1 MIIGPFH
8 DRIRNGEKKMA
19 RATDLEREN
28 LEAHVDLCQQRYEAL
43 EGRLTKIE
51 EKVEHIHNDMI
62 HGNKAM
68 IKVMI
73 GAAGTVVAGL
83 LSTIVVILINVQ

>member
-1 MIIGPFH
+1 
-8 DRIRNGEKKMA
+8 MA
-19 RATDLEREN
+19 RATDLEKEN

-51 EKVEHIHNDMI
+51 EKVEHIDNDMI

>member
-1 MIIGPFH
+1 
-8 DRIRNGEKKMA
+8 MA
-19 RATDLEREN
+19 RATELEKEN

-51 EKVEHIHNDMI
+51 EQVEHIHNDMI
-62 HGNKAM
+62 HGNTAM

>member
-1 MIIGPFH
+1 MATSQL
-8 DRIRNGEKKMA
+8 EK
-19 RATDLEREN
+19 EN
-28 LEAHVDLCQQRYEAL
+28 LEAHVDLCAQRYEVL

-51 EKVEHIHNDMI
+51 NKVEHIHNDI
-62 HGNKAM
+62 VHGNKAM

-83 LSTIVVILINVQ
+83 LSTIVVLLLNFN